1 MPDTAWK
8 AAERRIC
15 AAFGGARRGP
25 DGKGQSDCVD
35 TDEAIQIKYSKRGV
49 PEGRWIDDAKRHGRN
64 EKKPFVLVV
73 AKPGQRVARVDRLSA
88 RAAPGREQ
96 FSRYDESLRRLVDQA
111 WDLKGT
117 PYMTDACEA

>member
-64 EKKPFVLVV
+64 EKKPWVLVV
-73 AKPGQRVARVDRLSA
+73 AQPGQHVESTLSVVSTAYLLELKMKADTRNDYASLWDRL
-88 RAAPGREQ
+88 
-96 FSRYDESLRRLVDQA
+96 
-111 WDLKGT
+111 GT
-117 PYMTDACEA
+117 SKEPRT

>member
-1 MPDTAWK
+1 MPDAAWK

-49 PEGRWIDDAKRHGRN
+49 PEGRWIEDAKRHGAN
-64 EKKPFVLVV
+64 EKKPWVLVV
-73 AKPGQRVARVDRLSA
+73 IQPGQHVQSGHAVVSLGYLLALKQRA
-88 RAAPGREQ
+88 RAGMSDSEDWLTRPGI
-96 FSRYDESLRRLVDQA
+96 
-111 WDLKGT
+111 
-117 PYMTDACEA
+117 